1 MFYSNQND
9 VNSDYYN
16 AYGNSNRLG
25 NNQNLLN
32 TMIKILAIIFLVTL
46 ITVGYI
52 FISKERGWNQTVEN
66 NGQESAVIDSE
77 PEISSVEVEEKQ
89 NSLSAGEIAQIVQIV
104 MLQLDKGDSSSIGTN
119 QPEHKSVVVDD
130 DSYAKALM
138 SEDVDEVH
146 GKIESVDIES
156 IDSQKV
162 VKNRAPLKDIN
173 HYNKVIIK
181 QEKIE
186 SITSMDT
193 LSRLS
198 TELEELMEGID
209 NKDSY
214 TQSISE
220 EIEVRSNEMR
230 IIIVKRGD
238 TLSNIAKRAYGD
250 YDAYPKIF
258 AANPEVIQNP
268 DQIFV
273 GQRLRIPL

>member
-1 MFYSNQND
+1 
-9 VNSDYYN
+9 
-16 AYGNSNRLG
+16 
-25 NNQNLLN
+25 
-32 TMIKILAIIFLVTL
+32 
-46 ITVGYI
+46 
-52 FISKERGWNQTVEN
+52 
-66 NGQESAVIDSE
+66 
-77 PEISSVEVEEKQ
+77 
-89 NSLSAGEIAQIVQIV
+89 
-104 MLQLDKGDSSSIGTN
+104 
-119 QPEHKSVVVDD
+119 
-130 DSYAKALM
+130 
-138 SEDVDEVH
+138 
-146 GKIESVDIES
+146 
-156 IDSQKV
+156 
-162 VKNRAPLKDIN
+162 
-173 HYNKVIIK
+173 
-181 QEKIE
+181 
-186 SITSMDT
+186 MDT